1 MRRLAVAVLTVVEAM
16 VTCAIFACSLE
27 LSRTLTQNTTLGH
40 VAHAVVRSAQRIAG
54 VEFSIT
60 IGHA

>member
-1 MRRLAVAVLTVVEAM
+1 MRRIAVAVLTLVEAM
-16 VTCAIFACSLE
+16 VACAIFACSLQ
-27 LSRTLTQNTTLGH
+27 LSHVMARDATLGH

-54 VEFSIT
+54 VQFSIT